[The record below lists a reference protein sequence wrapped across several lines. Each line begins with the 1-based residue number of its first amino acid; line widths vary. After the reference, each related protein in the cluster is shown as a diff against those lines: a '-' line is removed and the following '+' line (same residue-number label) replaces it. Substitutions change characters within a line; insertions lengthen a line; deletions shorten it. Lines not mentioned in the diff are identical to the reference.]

1 MSTQP
6 FTRAERIASVEVS
19 EIVRIAEAARARR
32 AAGEDVIGLSTG
44 EPDFDTPEHIKAA
57 AERAMRDNDT
67 HYPPT
72 AGTVEMKAAIARK
85 FEREND
91 LRFEPREI
99 IVSTGAKQV
108 LFNAFMATL
117 NPGDEILVPTPFWT
131 SYGDMI
137 RITGARL
144 VPLPC
149 TQAQGF
155 RLTPEALREAIT
167 PRTRWL
173 LLNSPNNPSGA
184 AYDADDY
191 RALAAVLAEH
201 PQVWVA
207 ADEIYEHLVYGDFT
221 FTAFRAAVADSAP
234 DVAARTLT
242 VNGVSKAYAMTGWR
256 LGYGAGDADLIAA
269 MTAVQGQ
276 VTSGASTI
284 SQAAAVAA
292 LDGPQDTV
300 RTFRESFRL
309 RRDSIVAALNQC
321 PGLDCPTPE
330 GAFYVFPSCA
340 DLIGSRAP
348 DGTVIDSDTAFCH
361 YVLAAAGVAM
371 VPGRPFGGPGHFRI
385 SYATAPDLL
394 EDAGRRIAAACAE
407 LHR

>member
-1 MSTQP
+1 MSTQA
-6 FTRAERIASVEVS
+6 FTRAARIAAVEVS

-44 EPDFDTPEHIKAA
+44 EPDFDTPEHVKAA
-57 AERAMRDNDT
+57 AEQALRDNDT

-72 AGTVEMKAAIARK
+72 AGTVALKAAVVRK
-85 FEREND
+85 FAREND
-91 LRFEPREI
+91 LHFDPREV

-117 NPGDEILVPTPFWT
+117 NPGDEVLVPAPFWT

-137 RITGARL
+137 RITGARVVA
-144 VPLPC
+144 VPC
-149 TQAQGF
+149 SQEQGF
-155 RLTPEALREAIT
+155 RLTPEALRAAIT

-173 LLNSPNNPSGA
+173 LLNSPSNPSGA
-184 AYDADDY
+184 AYDADAY
-191 RALAAVLAEH
+191 RALAAVLTEH
-201 PQVWVA
+201 PRIWVA

-221 FTAFRAAVADSAP
+221 FTAFRAAVAESAP
-234 DVAARTLT
+234 EVAARTLT

-256 LGYGAGDADLIAA
+256 LGYGAGDPQLVTA

-292 LDGPQDTV
+292 LDGPQDAV
-300 RTFRESFRL
+300 RTFRDSFRT

-340 DLIGSRAP
+340 GLIGSRTP
-348 DGTVIDSDTAFCH
+348 DGTVIDGDGAFCH
-361 YVLAAAGVAM
+361 YLLAAVGVAV
-371 VPGRPFGGPGHFRI
+371 VPGGPFGSPGHFRI

-394 EDAGRRIAAACAE
+394 EEAGRRIATACSE
-407 LHR
+407 LRR